1 MTTDVDEKLQQAL
14 DVLTANRQDD
24 DAWATIVDV
33 TFPMVLATANK
44 TFRGEVDLAK
54 DAAWDTYTKL
64 ARYTNFAPL
73 ALQGPSAFRAY
84 LRKVARTTSLDVLR
98 SVARASPEMVVSDL
112 TEFADPGEDP
122 EAVLSAVDLL
132 REIEGILSPGEQQLL
147 KLLLVGKSTAEIA
160 RLLGGEYSA
169 RGVEIHRLRKK
180 IRAFLAKKHGNL
192 DL

>member
-1 MTTDVDEKLQQAL
+1 MTDVDEKLQRAL
-14 DVLTANRQDD
+14 DVLAANRQDD

-84 LRKVARTTSLDVLR
+84 LRKVARTTSLDVLK
-98 SVARASPEMVVSDL
+98 SVARASPEVVVSDL
-112 TEFADPGEDP
+112 TEFADREAGP

-132 REIEGILSPGEQQLL
+132 REIEGVLSPGEQQLL

-180 IRAFLAKKHGNL
+180 IRAFLAEKHGGL
-192 DL
+192 GL